1 MSSKWYTYVILC
13 DDGSL
18 YKGHT
23 DNLTRRYEQHCKG
36 QGATDI
42 KRHRPLKIVYY
53 KELQTMEEAVTR
65 EKYFKSGSGREW
77 LKAKIK
83 EGEKA

>member
-1 MSSKWYTYVILC
+1 MFEQWFTYVILC

-23 DNLTRRYEQHCKG
+23 DNLQRRYEQHRKG
-36 QGATDI
+36 QGSIHTKQHKPI
-42 KRHRPLKIVYY
+42 KIAYY
-53 KELQTMEEAVTR
+53 EVFQTQADAVQR

-77 LKAKIK
+77 LKKK
-83 EGEKA
+83 LEEGE